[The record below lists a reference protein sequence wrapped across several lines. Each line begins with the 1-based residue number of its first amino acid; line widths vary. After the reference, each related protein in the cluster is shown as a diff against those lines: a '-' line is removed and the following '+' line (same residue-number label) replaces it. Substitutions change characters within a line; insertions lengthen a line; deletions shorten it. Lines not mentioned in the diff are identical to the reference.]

1 MNKVRLERIFHRDR
15 WRYAIFTPYDREILK
30 IIRSIPGIQYSGT
43 YKCWYTNES
52 EENMKIILRVF
63 AGKADVD
70 VSLLPAL
77 QEIKPPGNSSDIH
90 PPARPSDDH
99 SILPVVNTS
108 SDKQDL
114 VVPETIVHRENP
126 NGRQEKDVQDKKFYG
141 VRGYDAVEFR
151 IVEGKLVV
159 RFTGKYDGT
168 WIDELK
174 SYGRVQYD
182 RIRKEF
188 YLPWSK
194 MIVDSLSDYFS
205 GIGVEV
211 RVIKE
216 AVKPET
222 KDSRK
227 KFSDEIHSRELT
239 GEGIEAIETLRWYL
253 EENRYSKR
261 TIESYTSVLEIFFRY
276 FSMKHPDEIQ
286 QGDISDFMNEFIIK
300 NGLSASYQNQ
310 AISAIKIYY
319 EISGERN
326 VVPGLLERPRRG
338 RALPKVFSKEEV
350 TRILNSA
357 GNTKHKL
364 LLWIIYSCGL
374 RRSEATNIL
383 LTDIDR
389 VRNIIHIREGKGGVD
404 RIVPVPNKVWSKYD
418 EYMESY
424 HPSKYLFEGQSGGRY
439 SAESVYNV
447 FKHALHKAGIQK
459 EVGVHSLR
467 HSFATHLHENGLDI
481 RFIQELLGH
490 KSSRTTEIYTHVSRR
505 NLAAIKSPIEDLD
518 LK

>member
-424 HPSKYLFEGQSGGRY
+424 HPAKYLFEGQSGGRY

>member
-1 MNKVRLERIFHRDR
+1 MNKVRIERIFHRDR

-52 EENMKIILRVF
+52 EENMTIILRVL

-70 VSLLPAL
+70 VSLLPAF
-77 QEIKPPGNSSDIH
+77 QDIKPSGNSSDIH

-108 SDKQDL
+108 GDKQDL
-114 VVPETIVHRENP
+114 SVPETMGHQENP
-126 NGRQEKDVQDKKFYG
+126 NSRQEKDVQGKKFYG